1 MSVYNDFFIDFMSP
15 IFEGLAM
22 IFTNLFTG
30 LFQMFNILNY
40 IEVVS
45 NYSDELSGS
54 GSIIIILS
62 VICLIIIYAVIAYFI
77 YYTIS
82 RAIHFKKN
90 RYKTESMVDEID
102 RLNIDIVRLKEE
114 NQNFLTMI
122 DPESSEI
129 EYDENGNIV
138 NKVVEGET
146 RFFRLSKIDDAME
159 NYKAPKFNKKF
170 TLEEFCDHFRNYSA
184 SRLHLYYDI
193 KLIRLF
199 MAAFASNR
207 LIILQGISGT
217 GKTSLAYAFGM
228 MIENET
234 TIASVQPSWRD
245 SSELFGYFNEFTKR
259 YNETQV
265 LSKLYESTYKED
277 VYLTLLDEM
286 NISRVEYY
294 FAEMLSIL
302 ELPNKKDWVIDLV
315 PNAWPNDP
323 KNIKEGRFHL
333 PENMW
338 YVGTINNDDSTFM
351 VTDKVY
357 DRAMPI
363 NIDNKCEV
371 FNAPDTD
378 PIRLS
383 ATYMNK
389 LFEDAQNE
397 YKVSDELLEKIAE
410 MDRYVIDHFRLAF
423 GNRIVKHIREFVPA
437 YVACG
442 GTVLEGLDYVLANK
456 ILRKFEQ
463 LNLAFIKNE
472 IDGYIDYMNK
482 LFGKGKMKEC
492 IAYLERLKKTI

>member
-1 MSVYNDFFIDFMSP
+1 
-15 IFEGLAM
+15 
-22 IFTNLFTG
+22 
-30 LFQMFNILNY
+30 MFNVMNY
-40 IEVVS
+40 VDVITK
-45 NYSDELSGS
+45 YSSELSG
-54 GSIIIILS
+54 GGVIIIILTVLCLL
-62 VICLIIIYAVIAYFI
+62 VIYGILIFLIIF
-77 YYTIS
+77 
-82 RAIHFKKN
+82 AIRRLVHYRKN
-90 RYKTESMVDEID
+90 RYKQESMIDEID
-102 RLNIDIVRLKEE
+102 RLNIDVVRLKEE
-114 NQNFLTMI
+114 NHKFLTMT
-122 DPESSEI
+122 DPENGEV

-138 NKVVEGET
+138 NKVEEGET
-146 RFFRLSKIDDAME
+146 RFFRLSKVDDACQ
-159 NYKAPKFNKKF
+159 NYEAPVFNKEIS
-170 TLEEFCDHFRNYSA
+170 LEKFCDEFRNYAA

-259 YNETQV
+259 YNETEV
-265 LSKLYESTYKED
+265 LTKLYESTFRED

-294 FAEMLSIL
+294 FAVMLSIL

-315 PNAWPNDP
+315 PNAWENDQ
-323 KNIKEGRFHL
+323 KHLVDGRFHL

-363 NIDNKCEV
+363 NIDNKCDIFE
-371 FNAPDTD
+371 APDTA

-383 ATYMNK
+383 APYLME
-389 LFEDAQNE
+389 LFAKAQEE
-397 YKVSDELLEKIAE
+397 YKVSDEILEKINE

-456 ILRKFEQ
+456 ILRKFDQ
-463 LNLAFIKNE
+463 LNLSFIKNE

-482 LFGKGKMKEC
+482 LFGKDEMKEC